1 MTLVRH
7 ELRQGRTA
15 FVLWTGC
22 IGALLCACVFL
33 YPEMKGQMA
42 AVGDMFASM
51 GRFTAAFGMDRLDM
65 GTLTGY
71 YAVEC
76 GNILGLGGAFYAS
89 MTGVCALSREERD
102 RTAELLLTHPMSRRR
117 VTAEKLAA
125 VLAQIGAMD
134 LVLLGLSALSVAL
147 IGQAVPW
154 RALLLLHGAC
164 TIMHLELGC
173 VCFGLSAFP
182 RRSSAGVGL
191 GLTAMMYFLE
201 LLANIAERARPLKY
215 LTAFAYCEGADILSA
230 GRLDTPLVLCGMAL
244 ATAGIMAAFRR
255 YTTKDIA

>member
-76 GNILGLGGAFYAS
+76 GNILGLGGACYAS

-102 RTAELLLTHPMSRRR
+102 RTAE
-117 VTAEKLAA
+117 
-125 VLAQIGAMD
+125 LAQIGAMD